1 MRDTRA
7 TTTARPGPT
16 STTVRDGRPA
26 DVSTAEL
33 DVQAAELLPRRD
45 TLCAVGCVNV
55 TTVVGVNL
63 AFAINAATVN
73 STANAFAGQY
83 LVAFR

>member
-1 MRDTRA
+1 MRQTRTA
-7 TTTARPGPT
+7 TLGGTSPPT
-16 STTVRDGRPA
+16 DPSTGDLVTR
-26 DVSTAEL
+26 AEL
-33 DVQAAELLPRRD
+33 DDECAELLPRRD
-45 TLCAVGCVNV
+45 TLCTVGCVNV

-83 LVAFR
+83 LVAYR

>member
-1 MRDTRA
+1 VRVDRA
-7 TTTARPGPT
+7 AE
-16 STTVRDGRPA
+16 
-26 DVSTAEL
+26 VSTAEL
-33 DVQAAELLPRRD
+33 DVEAAELLPGRD

-73 STANAFAGQY
+73 STANALAGQY